1 MKLRGAKL
9 QFYEKKLF
17 HMFSFMYFASTSRG
31 FESVRAK
38 FLSGNITKK

>member
-17 HMFSFMYFASTSRG
+17 HMFSFMYFASTSKEALKVCVQSFFQG
-31 FESVRAK
+31 
-38 FLSGNITKK
+38 I